1 MKESLFDIL
10 NSHPNWEADIMEPA
24 TNREACAALDREI
37 RQAAAMYADSL
48 LPLADRWQKAVEYNI
63 NQLFTTEPPHTH
75 FNKDRQER
83 YILTVDYFIGAV
95 KQALKGHG
103 FDISQ
108 LDRVT
113 QYRLGEYLAGWG
125 ERGTQI
131 EDGLTRD
138 EANRLLHKMS
148 KQGFR
153 AQYFRELCSNLY
165 TVLAYKVEASQTM
178 PPDTPPAAGQ
188 IGEAGQKPESDTLP
202 QETPLPTDLPSG
214 ILPPVLDTLK
224 ARRIFGKAIEKGY
237 MEKYTN
243 TNYFRWIGVSDRG
256 RNVQLAYL
264 CGKIYGYYYSEKHHG
279 NVGTQFPEAELKEL
293 FDIDNL
299 QQSLFN
305 FYDRPATKRQKWLD
319 SIDALFE

>member
-1 MKESLFDIL
+1 MAARKEILDFIMLERTETPPTHEDVQAHALRITDIYNDRKADLLTLKNDLFELVSECKIYERMGAKHTTPDFEEAIMMLLMTATDWELFLPETEVQRYEKVRL
-10 NSHPNWEADIMEPA
+10 NVIENLADYIRKTYSRHQMQHGTLTPA
-24 TNREACAALDREI
+24 T
-37 RQAAAMYADSL
+37 QT
-48 LPLADRWQKAVEYNI
+48 PQ
-63 NQLFTTEPPHTH
+63 
-75 FNKDRQER
+75 
-83 YILTVDYFIGAV
+83 
-95 KQALKGHG
+95 
-103 FDISQ
+103 
-108 LDRVT
+108 
-113 QYRLGEYLAGWG
+113 
-125 ERGTQI
+125 
-131 EDGLTRD
+131 
-138 EANRLLHKMS
+138 
-148 KQGFR
+148 
-153 AQYFRELCSNLY
+153 
-165 TVLAYKVEASQTM
+165 VEASQAM
-178 PPDTPPAAGQ
+178 PLGTPPPAAGQ
-188 IGEAGQKPESDTLP
+188 MGEAGQEPESDTLP

>member
-24 TNREACAALDREI
+24 TNREACATLDKEI

-48 LPLADRWQKAVEYNI
+48 LPLADRWQKAVENDI
-63 NQLFTTEPPHTH
+63 NQIFTTEPPHTH

-83 YILTVDYFIGAV
+83 YSLTVDYFIGAV
-95 KQALKGHG
+95 KRALKSHG

-113 QYRLGEYLAGWG
+113 QWRLGEV
-125 ERGTQI
+125 RRDTQI

-138 EANRLLHKMS
+138 EADRLLHSMS

-178 PPDTPPAAGQ
+178 QPGTPPAAGQ
-188 IGEAGQKPESDTLP
+188 TGEAGQEPESDTPP
-202 QETPLPTDLPSG
+202 QETPLPTDIPIGVLPG
-214 ILPPVLDTLK
+214 ILDTPK
-224 ARRIFGKAIEKGY
+224 ARRVFGKAIEKGY
-237 MEKYTN
+237 MEKDATMN
-243 TNYFRWIGVSDRG
+243 KFEWNGVTPRG

-264 CGKIYGYYYSEKHHG
+264 SGKIYGYCYSQTYHS
-279 NVGTQFPEAELKEL
+279 NVGNQFPEAELKEQ
-293 FDIDNL
+293 FGIDNL
-299 QQSLFN
+299 QQSLFQ
-305 FYDRPATKRQKWLD
+305 FYDRPATKRQKWIDTLD
-319 SIDALFE
+319 TLFD

>member
-10 NSHPNWEADIMEPA
+10 NSHHNWEADIMEPA
-24 TNREACAALDREI
+24 TNIEACAALDKEI
-37 RQAAAMYADSL
+37 KQAAAMYADSL
-48 LPLADRWQKAVEYNI
+48 LPLADKWQKAVEDDI
-63 NQLFTTEPPHTH
+63 SQVFRIEPSHTH

-83 YILTVDYFIGAV
+83 YKLTVDYFIGAV

-138 EANRLLHKMS
+138 EADRLLHKMS

-165 TVLAYKVEASQTM
+165 TVLVYKDKASQTM
-178 PPDTPPAAGQ
+178 PPNTQPAAGQ
-188 IGEAGQKPESDTLP
+188 MGETGQEPEANTP
-202 QETPLPTDLPSG
+202 PPLPTDLPNG
-214 ILPPVLDTLK
+214 MLVPVLDTPM
-224 ARRIFGKAIEKGY
+224 ARQIFGKAIKKGY
-237 MEKYTN
+237 MKKHAVANMFE
-243 TNYFRWIGVSDRG
+243 WIGVVSRG

-264 CGKIYGYYYSEKHHG
+264 CGKIYGYHYSKTYHG
-279 NVGTQFPEAELKEL
+279 NTGNQFPETELKEL
-293 FDIDNL
+293 FGIGNL
-299 QQSLFN
+299 QQSLFQ
-305 FYDRPATKRQKWLD
+305 FYDRQATKQQKWIDTLD
-319 SIDALFE
+319 KLFE

>member
-10 NSHPNWEADIMEPA
+10 NSHHNWEADIMEPA

-48 LPLADRWQKAVEYNI
+48 LPLADRWQKAVENDI
-63 NQLFTTEPPHTH
+63 NDVFRIEPPHTH
-75 FNKDRQER
+75 FNKERQKR

-113 QYRLGEYLAGWG
+113 QWRLGEVR
-125 ERGTQI
+125 RGTQI

-138 EANRLLHKMS
+138 EADRLLHKMS

-188 IGEAGQKPESDTLP
+188 MGEIEQKPENDTP
-202 QETPLPTDLPSG
+202 PPLPTDLPIGVLPG
-214 ILPPVLDTLK
+214 ILDTQK
-224 ARRIFGKAIEKGY
+224 ARRVFGKAIEKGY
-237 MEKYTN
+237 MKKYTTAN
-243 TNYFRWIGVSDRG
+243 SFEWIGVADRG

-264 CGKIYGYYYSEKHHG
+264 CGKIYGYYYSKTYHSNTG
-279 NVGTQFPEAELKEL
+279 NQFPEAELKEL

-299 QQSLFN
+299 QQSLFQ
-305 FYDRPATKRQKWLD
+305 FYDRPATKRQKWIDKLD
-319 SIDALFE
+319 ELID